1 MAESNNKNMGI
12 VPVDVG
18 RLSGGL
24 QTMFNGMSEVFGS
37 IGAGEEAVSMIRNAT
52 DAGTKTSHSA
62 PERKKAVFEET
73 ATSENQKVSEKP
85 QAAES
90 SKKASGNS
98 NLTLADLQKAAGTKI
113 MADRKNQ
120 EKIQKIITS
129 FGVTCLSDLPEN
141 KYEAFMTQLA
151 TL

>member
-1 MAESNNKNMGI
+1 MAESNNKNTGI

-37 IGAGEEAVSMIRNAT
+37 IGAGEEAVSMIRNAKN
-52 DAGTKTSHSA
+52 AGTESRYSVPKRNETSVDKPA
-62 PERKKAVFEET
+62 N
-73 ATSENQKVSEKP
+73 SENQKAAEKP
-85 QAAES
+85 RAAES
-90 SKKASGNS
+90 SKKESGNS

-129 FGVTCLSDLPEN
+129 FDVTCLSDLPES
-141 KYEAFMTQLA
+141 KYEAFMTQLT

>member
-1 MAESNNKNMGI
+1 MAESNNKNTGI

-37 IGAGEEAVSMIRNAT
+37 IGADEEAVNMIRNAKKVEIEASSPVT
-52 DAGTKTSHSA
+52 EKKGASEEPASSVDQK
-62 PERKKAVFEET
+62 PE
-73 ATSENQKVSEKP
+73 QP
-85 QAAES
+85 QTAES
-90 SKKASGNS
+90 SKKASS
-98 NLTLADLQKAAGTKI
+98 SKLTLADLQKAAGTKI

-120 EKIQKIITS
+120 EKIQKIISS
-129 FGVTCLSDLPEN
+129 FNVTCLSDLPEN
-141 KYEAFMTQLA
+141 RYEAFMTQLT